1 MNTVTFVTAKLLAD
15 AGFPQPIL
23 SFLQRW
29 CTKIS
34 AETFERHTIGFPGDK
49 FYIYSDSFDTSGIC
63 FMPTATD
70 ILKELPGWNLAYTNV
85 FKWIVYWD
93 APGLAEPIQ
102 FSHENPAEA
111 AAQAWFYQHEKAP
124 LCKKCNTPAKR
135 GTALKNILAGSS
147 EWADG
152 DMEGATLTL
161 SGNADLIKCWKC
173 PECGHSWQ

>member
-1 MNTVTFVTAKLLAD
+1 MHTATFETAKLLAD
-15 AGFPQPIL
+15 AGFPKPAPDYGQTWYTHYGI
-23 SFLQRW
+23 
-29 CTKIS
+29 
-34 AETFERHTIGFPGDK
+34 PGSVTAPSK
-49 FYIYSDSFDTSGIC
+49 WSDNGEVFA
-63 FMPTATD
+63 PTATD
-70 ILKELPGWNLAYTNV
+70 IMRELPGWNLSYTKV
-85 FKWIVYWD
+85 FGWIVYWD
-93 APGLAEPIQ
+93 APGLPEPIQ

-111 AAQAWFYQHEKAP
+111 AAQAWFHEKAP

-152 DMEGATLTL
+152 SMEGATLTL